1 MIPTKAEEE
10 EAMRSRQKYERVS
23 AITWNVDSTV
33 RLCCLCKK
41 REAIVKMES
50 TVDNRCAGCATR
62 QYYVKDGARISLL
75 NPAIGYGPIRS
86 KIYHALIDVIKCLEE
101 EQRAQRR

>member
-1 MIPTKAEEE
+1 MIKING
-10 EAMRSRQKYERVS
+10 SRKRCDG
-23 AITWNVDSTV
+23 TDS
-33 RLCCLCKK
+33 
-41 REAIVKMES
+41 
-50 TVDNRCAGCATR
+50 ATR

-101 EQRAQRR
+101 EQRAKRRQSK